1 MVRQKLEQFAAAYDW
16 AEERNT
22 DLGDDQSSI
31 HYPAVFL
38 FIGDKSKEA
47 IRPLMQMNEK
57 KWENSEG
64 LIYIHAGTEG
74 EPAAV
79 DGQRTPGHE
88 RMPNGEQL
96 SAYGEA
102 PEAQIKERSQ
112 AGQPIKTP
120 GAAGMQGWGASSQ
133 SGATSSARL
142 LHYRIPVTVQE
153 GSAAPTS
160 RRDIYRQFYEAGEG
174 LPALNRVLR
183 QASGALAE
191 YGRLYPSFDRVRL
204 SIITRV
210 DDPLNVFVPEISLLA
225 EAIFRQSFKAVQL
238 DLFSLISER
247 EGAEA
252 FGYSSSLGVA
262 FLRELELM
270 QQPDYEFSA
279 PLHVTE
285 DGISIPVTHSPSP
298 LFDLVYVLS
307 DRDERGIASLNGM
320 QGCYEIISHIS
331 LLKNRQQKEQAWG
344 ANNPAYNNTSF
355 KNNIMTESGRQGF
368 VSAGLSKVKRP
379 NQSIALAVLYHFYR
393 GLLERMKQEPPLSGA
408 EKLSFFG
415 LDAAAL
421 ERAAGSMLPPAEGLS
436 EMHGLMTNDVSYSA
450 IRKLSLREAEETL
463 FGGGG
468 EEFFRS
474 NFQEEAARHLKGFGA
489 AEWLDQA
496 VTRSL
501 EQHPDVQI
509 YALSAWTGERDEDA
523 GVAVQLRNSRRET
536 ELLLASAKAE
546 LEQFRQG
553 RVEEQSFP
561 RVPLMDRHNLRSL
574 IRYLFDNIYSRKRDI
589 LLLETRL
596 KLIAKLEEAMQALHS
611 RYRTEIMQLEA
622 LEQELRD
629 TALGSIKTAD
639 DYIGQNIMEYYERVT
654 ADLMEQWEAKRGRQ
668 AFFAEGALGDSRRLL
683 ENGTD
688 GLTERLIEVCR
699 KTILASPLFSRTF
712 EEELLQRAN
721 VTVEYGNKTVLTKG
735 ELFKKLYRILE
746 DNAAIQVRLYDY
758 TQEHRYEEKYVFGD
772 YTSELVQHIFRADE
786 TSRIYKLGCVHE
798 KRSSGLEKLNLMGGF
813 HLEDLMYYLNGK
825 VYYETYSQNGYEF
838 HGIDRALLPK
848 LR

>member
-1 MVRQKLEQFAAAYDW
+1 MVRKKLEQFAADYDR
-16 AEERNT
+16 AEERST

-47 IRPLMQMNEK
+47 IEPVMQMNEK

-64 LIYIHAGTEG
+64 LIYIHAGTEDG
-74 EPAAV
+74 PASGS
-79 DGQRTPGHE
+79 GQGTP
-88 RMPNGEQL
+88 
-96 SAYGEA
+96 
-102 PEAQIKERSQ
+102 
-112 AGQPIKTP
+112 AGRQT
-120 GAAGMQGWGASSQ
+120 QGWQQSSP
-133 SGATSSARL
+133 RL
-142 LHYRIPVTVQE
+142 LYYRIPVTVQE
-153 GSAAPTS
+153 GSAAPTA
-160 RRDIYRQFYEAGEG
+160 RRDIYRQFYEEAGS
-174 LPALNRVLR
+174 LPVLNRVLR

-238 DLFSLISER
+238 DLYALISER

-307 DRDERGIASLNGM
+307 DRNERGIASLNGM
-320 QGCYEIISHIS
+320 QSCYEIISHIS

-355 KNNIMTESGRQGF
+355 KNNIMTESGRQGL
-368 VSAGLSKVKRP
+368 VSAGLSRVKRP

-393 GLLERMKQEPPLSGA
+393 GLLERMKQEPPLTSA

-421 ERAAGSMLPPAEGLS
+421 ERAAAGMLPSAEGLG
-436 EMHGLMTNDVSYSA
+436 EMHGLMTNDVSYGA
-450 IRKLSLREAEETL
+450 VRKLSLKEAEETL

-468 EEFFRS
+468 EAFFRS
-474 NFQEEAARHLKGFGA
+474 NFEEEAARHLKEFEA
-489 AEWLDQA
+489 AKWLDQA
-496 VTRSL
+496 VTSSL
-501 EQHPDVQI
+501 EQRPDVQI
-509 YALSAWTGERDEDA
+509 YALAAWTGDGDEGA
-523 GVAVQLRNSRRET
+523 GVAVQLRDSRREA

-574 IRYLFDNIYSRKRDI
+574 IRYLFDSVYSRKRDI

-596 KLIAKLEEAMQALHS
+596 KVIAKLEDALQSLHG
-611 RYRTEIMQLEA
+611 RYRAEIMQLEA
-622 LEQELRD
+622 LERELRD

-654 ADLMEQWEAKRGRQ
+654 AELMEQWEAKRGRH
-668 AFFAEGALGDSRRLL
+668 AFFAESALGDSRRLL
-683 ENGTD
+683 DNGPD
-688 GLTERLIEVCR
+688 GLTDRLIEVCR
-699 KTILASPLFSRTF
+699 QTILASPLFKRTF

-721 VTVEYGNKTVLTKG
+721 VTVEYGNKTVLTKE

-772 YTSELVQHIFRADE
+772 YTSELVRHIFQADE
-786 TSRIYKLGCVHE
+786 SSRIYKLGCVHE
-798 KRSSGLEKLNLMGGF
+798 QRSSGLEKLNLMGGF
-813 HLEDLMYYLNGK
+813 HIEDLMYYLNGK

-838 HGIDRALLPK
+838 HGMDRAMLPK

>member
-1 MVRQKLEQFAAAYDW
+1 MIRQKLEPFADAYDR
-16 AEERNT
+16 AEERST
-22 DLGDDQSSI
+22 GLGDDQSSI

-47 IRPLMQMNEK
+47 IEPVMLMNEK

-64 LIYIHAGTEG
+64 LIYIHAGTQDESTADRG
-74 EPAAV
+74 QGTPI
-79 DGQRTPGHE
+79 GQRIQEGL
-88 RMPNGEQL
+88 QV
-96 SAYGEA
+96 SA
-102 PEAQIKERSQ
+102 
-112 AGQPIKTP
+112 
-120 GAAGMQGWGASSQ
+120 AAGMQDGAGSNKSGTPNSS
-133 SGATSSARL
+133 RL
-142 LHYRIPVTVQE
+142 LHYRIPVTVQD
-153 GSAAPTS
+153 GSAAPAT
-160 RRDIYRQFYEAGEG
+160 RHDIYRQFYEEAEG

-238 DLFSLISER
+238 DLYALISER

-270 QQPDYEFSA
+270 QQLDYEFSA

-285 DGISIPVTHSPSP
+285 DGISIPVTHAPSP

-320 QGCYEIISHIS
+320 QSCYEIISHIS
-331 LLKNRQQKEQAWG
+331 LLKNRHQKEQAWG

-355 KNNIMTESGRQGF
+355 KNNIMTESGRQGL
-368 VSAGLSKVKRP
+368 VSAGLSRVKRP

-393 GLLERMKQEPPLSGA
+393 GLLERMKQEPALTAA

-415 LDAAAL
+415 LDGAAL
-421 ERAAGSMLPPAEGLS
+421 ERVTSGMLPPGEGMS
-436 EMHGLMTNDVSYSA
+436 EMHGLMTNDVSYGA
-450 IRKLSLREAEETL
+450 VRKLSLKEAEETL
-463 FGGGG
+463 LGGGG
-468 EEFFRS
+468 DAFFRR
-474 NFQEEAARHLKGFGA
+474 NFEEEAARHLQEFEA
-489 AEWLDQA
+489 AKWLDQA

-501 EQHPDVQI
+501 EQRPDVQI
-509 YALSAWTGERDEDA
+509 YALAAWTGDGDGDA
-523 GVAVQLRNSRRET
+523 GVAAHLRNSRREA

-553 RVEEQSFP
+553 RVEEQPFP

-574 IRYLFDNIYSRKRDI
+574 IRYLFDNVYSRKRDI
-589 LLLETRL
+589 LLLEVRL
-596 KLIAKLEEAMQALHS
+596 KLITRLEDSLQALHG
-611 RYRTEIMQLEA
+611 RYRAEIAQLES
-622 LEQELRD
+622 LERELRD

-654 ADLMEQWEAKRGRQ
+654 ADLMEQWEAKRGRH
-668 AFFAEGALGDSRRLL
+668 AFFAESALGDSRRLM
-683 ENGTD
+683 ENGPE
-688 GLTERLIEVCR
+688 GLADRLIGVC
-699 KTILASPLFSRTF
+699 KQTILGSPLFKRTF

-721 VTVEYGNKTVLTKG
+721 VTVEYGNKTVLTKE

-772 YTSELVQHIFRADE
+772 YTSELVRHIFQADE

-798 KRSSGLEKLNLMGGF
+798 QRSSGLEKLNLMGGF
-813 HLEDLMYYLNGK
+813 HIEDLMYYLNGK